1 MGGIGVLLPEVK
13 FLIVVVGSTLM
24 LLLALLV
31 TSVWELQENKNPRGL
46 DNKP

>member
-31 TSVWELQENKNPRGL
+31 TSV
-46 DNKP
+46 